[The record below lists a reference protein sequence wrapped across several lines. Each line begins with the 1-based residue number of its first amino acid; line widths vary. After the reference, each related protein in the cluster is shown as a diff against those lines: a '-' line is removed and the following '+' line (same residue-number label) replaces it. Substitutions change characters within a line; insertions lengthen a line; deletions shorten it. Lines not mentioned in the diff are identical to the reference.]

1 MRHAVQ
7 TKFHRRKT
15 SSCLAVNTTVMSGNI
30 LSASGEKTSDADR
43 QMGCRWCE
51 RQELQPTRGATPSLC
66 KTTSENTGTK
76 HNQKK
81 QKIGKNTTI
90 IAIFMLTGYPQ
101 VSCVASHFLCVS
113 LYSLLVL
120 PGPLVLVCPL
130 CSHFVPHG
138 MQCVLSFFPWTF
150 AFCFLHCGFLDIGYQ
165 LVRLPLCLRLDAFFI
180 DELQQLFW
188 EQ

>member
-81 QKIGKNTTI
+81 TKNRKKHNHHRN
-90 IAIFMLTGYPQ
+90 FYVDRLSTGVMCCFPLPVCFSLLF
-101 VSCVASHFLCVS
+101 VSFAWSPGPCVS
-113 LYSLLVL
+113 FVF
-120 PGPLVLVCPL
+120 PL
-130 CSHFVPHG
+130 CSPWHVV
-138 MQCVLSFFPWTF
+138 CLEFFSLDFCILFF
-150 AFCFLHCGFLDIGYQ
+150 A
-165 LVRLPLCLRLDAFFI
+165 LRVFRH
-180 DELQQLFW
+180 
-188 EQ
+188 